1 MHIAEGMLQAPVWVG
16 GAVLA
21 TAGVAIG
28 LRQIKPEQIPQVSVL
43 TAGFFVASLVHVPV
57 GGAGVHLMLS
67 GLVGVILGW
76 GAFPAVLVGLGLQLL
91 LFNFGGLTTLG
102 VNTFNMAAPGVL
114 MYYLLRWFVVN
125 GDMGRVYVFGCL
137 AGAVAML
144 LSAVLVILCMW
155 LSGRDLLSV
164 AGLWVGGHV
173 PVIVIEG
180 LITGWILVFLRKV
193 KPEIFS
199 IFLKKVKNS

>member
-1 MHIAEGMLQAPVWVG
+1 MHIAEGMLQAPIWAG
-16 GAVLA
+16 GAVIA
-21 TAGVAIG
+21 SAGVAIG
-28 LRQIKPEQIPQVSVL
+28 LRQIKPEQIPQVAVL

-57 GGAGVHLMLS
+57 GGVGVHLMLG

-102 VNTFNMAAPGVL
+102 VNTFNMAAPGVV
-114 MYYLLRWFVVN
+114 MFYLLRCFVVN
-125 GDMGRVYVFGCL
+125 GDMRRVYVFGCV
-137 AGAVAML
+137 AGAGSML
-144 LSAVLVILCMW
+144 GSAVLLTLSIW
-155 LSGRDLLSV
+155 LSGKELLAV
-164 AGLWVGGHV
+164 AGTVVVGHV
-173 PVIVIEG
+173 PLVVIEG

-199 IFLKKVKNS
+199 IFLKKS